1 MAFVPARLTR
11 KLVLV
16 GAAAAALVAGG
27 VGYAVAADPPT
38 DLHLMVSTQAN
49 RSGAVEMVTGRL
61 SGRVAIFL
69 KADSPVREVRFFL
82 DDPSRTRAPR
92 LVDGSAPY
100 DFAGASPDGSAV
112 LFDTASLPSGR
123 HVFSAQV
130 IRPNGGSRMINK
142 TMTIANGVPQP
153 TPTATAAPSPTSP
166 RPTPPTTTAPPPPS
180 PSNPAGYPNE
190 RNTGVPP
197 GTTLRPS
204 GSLTITVP
212 GTVIDG
218 YDITGTV
225 TVRAS
230 NVTVKRSRI
239 SAGGGLY
246 PIRVTSGNV
255 VVEDSEI
262 TGGTSAAVC
271 CGNFVLRRVNIHDI
285 VEGPRMG
292 SNSTIEFSYLHHL
305 QRCAGCHIDAL
316 QSTGGTG
323 IRIRG
328 NNIQVYN
335 PVLRDPMN
343 AAFQFGEEQ
352 APVRDCLVEGNL
364 MNGGNYTVNGG
375 GGGTRGAQCTFRA
388 NKFQRDFRYGPA
400 GNLFGGV
407 TWESSNVWFDNGQP
421 VR

>member
-1 MAFVPARLTR
+1 MAFPPARLSR
-11 KLVLV
+11 KVVLV

-38 DLHLMVSTQAN
+38 DLHMMVSSRAD
-49 RSGAVEMVTGRL
+49 RGGATELAPGRL
-61 SGRVAIFL
+61 SGKVAIFL
-69 KADSPVREVRFFL
+69 KADNPIREVRFFL
-82 DDPSRTRAPR
+82 DDPTRTRPAR
-92 LVDGSAPY
+92 LVDTAAPY
-100 DFAGASPDGSAV
+100 DFAGANPDGSAI
-112 LFDTASLPSGR
+112 LFDTASLPNGQ
-123 HVFSAQV
+123 HVFTAHV
-130 IRPNGGSRMINK
+130 IRTNGSSRLINK
-142 TMTIANGVPQP
+142 TMTVTNGVPQP
-153 TPTATAAPSPTSP
+153 TVAPTTGPSPT
-166 RPTPPTTTAPPPPS
+166 RPAPTTAPPPP
-180 PSNPAGYPNE
+180 PTTAPPPAGGYPNE
-190 RNTGVPP
+190 RNTGVPA

-204 GSLTITVP
+204 GSLTITAP

-225 TVRAS
+225 TVRAA
-230 NVTVKRSRI
+230 NVTIKRSRI
-239 SAGGGLY
+239 AAGGGLY
-246 PIRVTSGNV
+246 PLRVTSGNV
-255 VVEDSEI
+255 VVEDTEI

-271 CGNFVLRRVNIHDI
+271 CGSFLLRRVNLHDI

-292 SNSTIEFSYLHHL
+292 SNSTVEFSYIHHMK
-305 QRCAGCHIDAL
+305 RCAGCHIDAL

-335 PVLRDPMN
+335 PVLRDPFN

-352 APVRDCLVEGNL
+352 APMRDCLVEGNL
-364 MNGGNYTVNGG
+364 MNGGNFTVNGG
-375 GGGTRGAQCTFRA
+375 GGGTRGAQCTFRN

-407 TWESSNVWFDNGQP
+407 TWESSNVWFDTGQP